1 MNLKYLIKF
10 TLLARNYSSRSK
22 KDGDKRSTIAIIK
35 DMLGVYRRYNVD
47 ANKYLS
53 YKLGV
58 LPKQERDALLHNF
71 STKESFMKAY
81 DENWSFL
88 VKYSGFE
95 WQRSRKKRKQR
106 KDAYIKHYNMGKHC
120 KIQYGVM
127 FIAEHF
133 HIGNLKVGD
142 HVLFAR
148 DVDIDITG
156 DLIINDGVAISEGAK
171 ILTHAHDTFNAK
183 DDAELIPMSN
193 RAYVTPLE
201 IGRNARIGARA
212 IILPG
217 VNSIGEN
224 SVIAAGAVVT
234 KSVPERVVVSGN
246 PAQVVVKIPKKVV
259 MVDRNE

>member
-1 MNLKYLIKF
+1 
-10 TLLARNYSSRSK
+10 
-22 KDGDKRSTIAIIK
+22 
-35 DMLGVYRRYNVD
+35 
-47 ANKYLS
+47 
-53 YKLGV
+53 
-58 LPKQERDALLHNF
+58 
-71 STKESFMKAY
+71 
-81 DENWSFL
+81 
-88 VKYSGFE
+88 
-95 WQRSRKKRKQR
+95 
-106 KDAYIKHYNMGKHC
+106 
-120 KIQYGVM
+120 M